1 MFFFLSQPT
10 ILIPERLSDSGI
22 TVVQLDMD
30 TLFVS
35 NDNDIVQMYESF
47 VFFFFENFL
56 NMFVML
62 CRSMATRR
70 TDVFVSRAQ
79 VLLEV
84 IALDLPAVEP
94 QQYVFRLRFFNAFCF
109 VVPIHR

>member
-1 MFFFLSQPT
+1 
-10 ILIPERLSDSGI
+10 
-22 TVVQLDMD
+22 
-30 TLFVS
+30 
-35 NDNDIVQMYESF
+35 
-47 VFFFFENFL
+47 
-56 NMFVML
+56 
-62 CRSMATRR
+62 MATRR